1 MNKKKPQLYD
11 LSHFH
16 GDTELTSDGKMEGLY
31 SIPGGADCNYSL
43 STQKAG
49 ANYCVRGTISLLD
62 PVTGRI
68 FKIKNRLK
76 AKRDTSSNDGG
87 PPSGKAKP
95 MYSDARIQ
103 LYSNSKDGSDL
114 RRLIGNKACALYNDN
129 LLLLLDASRKNV
141 PLEQMPFPLAVQIY
155 GNKYAEKKSP
165 TSESA
170 QHDRIQ
176 RLKKISQLI
185 LYKAIGDISLR
196 EVDATCKLIGSNWRE
211 YIQDASDF
219 LDHAM
224 LLKHESLETNVFT
237 EYLARHPKGK
247 QENNPGRPKD
257 VANSDILSVD
267 EERKLNHLI
276 MSNINDGAFIALSL
290 VKEGGLPAKDACN
303 LTWNDLS
310 FPAEFP
316 GFILVKLHLDKFSS
330 ATHDYSFLLFPF
342 AFQVLSARKKWLLE
356 KGYSKRQIE
365 QMPVASDPNDEK
377 TALTSDELVRI
388 SRTVLRDCGV
398 GYATLAALQEYQKA
412 AGITLLHNTYQ
423 YRLNDVCLLKHDPAI
438 VKYMRHQSLG
448 NMLQADHY
456 RSFNDFSARYHIA
469 TALSRDTRFESSQFN
484 KKPIK
489 KGKIGNLETIVV
501 SSPTRQDVAAATF
514 RLRLKP
520 GQRINISSTHGCV
533 LSIEATP
540 AKKAS

>member
-1 MNKKKPQLYD
+1 MNKKKPQPYD
-11 LSHFH
+11 LSQFH
-16 GDTELTSDGKMEGLY
+16 GDTELTSDGKMEGVY

-62 PVTGRI
+62 PVTGRV
-68 FKIKNRLK
+68 FKVKNRLK
-76 AKRDTSSNDGG
+76 AKCDTSSNDDGL
-87 PPSGKAKP
+87 PSYKATP
-95 MYSDARIQ
+95 SYSDARIQ

-129 LLLLLDASRKNV
+129 LLLLLDASKKYV
-141 PLEQMPFPLAVQIY
+141 PLERMSFPLAVRIY
-155 GNKYAEKKSP
+155 ADKYAEKESP
-165 TSESA
+165 GSQNA
-170 QHDRIQ
+170 QHDRKR
-176 RLKKISQLI
+176 RLTKISQII
-185 LYKAIGDISLR
+185 LYEAIGDISLR
-196 EVDATCKLIGSNWRE
+196 SVEAACKSIGSNWRE
-211 YIQDASDF
+211 YIHEASIF
-219 LDHAM
+219 LDKVM
-224 LLKHESLETNVFT
+224 LFKHESLETNIFT
-237 EYLARHPKGK
+237 DYLDRHPQRGPNKK
-247 QENNPGRPKD
+247 PNHPKD

-267 EERKLNHLI
+267 EERELNRLI
-276 MSNINDGAFIALSL
+276 MSNISDGTFIALSL

-310 FPAEFP
+310 FPDEFP
-316 GFILVKLHLDKFSS
+316 GFALVKLHLEKFSS

-342 AFQVLSARKKWLLE
+342 AFQVLSARKKWLQE
-356 KGYSKRQIE
+356 KGYSNRQIE
-365 QMPVASDPNDEK
+365 QMPVASNPNNEK
-377 TALTSDELVRI
+377 TALASDELVRI

-398 GYATLAALQEYQKA
+398 GYATLAALEEYKKA

-423 YRLNDVCLLKHDPAI
+423 YRLNDVCLLKYDPAI

-469 TALSRDTRFESSQFN
+469 TALSRDTRFESSQLN

-489 KGKIGNLETIVV
+489 KTKIGGFETIVV

-520 GQRINISSTHGCV
+520 GECISISSVHGCV
-533 LSIEATP
+533 LSIDAAPVEKP
-540 AKKAS
+540 A